1 MKGIRH
7 VLTERYYLWEDAVQ
21 LATKDPEINL
31 SGLGQVYTPEEFLVE
46 EDQVEEITDEEMERL
61 KAGEGEAALHKGEA
75 KLEVDPSTLPVE
87 TPKEAPRV

>member
-1 MKGIRH
+1 MKSIRH
-7 VLTERYYLWEDAVQ
+7 VLTERYYLWEDAVK
-21 LATKDPEINL
+21 LAENDPEIDL
-31 SGLGQVYTPEEFLVE
+31 AGQGQVYTPQEVLVE

-61 KAGEGEAALHKGEA
+61 KAGEGEAALNQGE